1 MTLPALALVLV
12 AAMLHTGWN
21 LLLKRASDRLLVSW
35 WAMLIGGL
43 LFVPLL
49 LRAWPLPDAVWPYA
63 IASAVVEVAYF
74 VALRAAYR
82 VGDFSLV
89 YPVARGAA
97 PALLALWSVLFL
109 RESLSGVGLIGLGL
123 LIGGLAVVG
132 LGQLRN
138 RRVGGP
144 VSWGAIALALTVAT
158 MISIYSAIDA
168 AAVRI
173 ADAPAYTVLVFGLG
187 GILAAPFVVA
197 RYGPQRTFGI
207 WRNEWR
213 TLLLIGALMLVTY
226 VFVLMAYSQAT
237 VSYVGAIREV
247 SIVLAAL
254 VGWRWLG
261 EGLGR
266 ARLAGA
272 ALTFAGVLVIA
283 AFGR

>member
-1 MTLPALALVLV
+1 VVGDA
-12 AAMLHTGWN
+12 
-21 LLLKRASDRLLVSW
+21 DR
-35 WAMLIGGL
+35 
-43 LFVPLL
+43 
-49 LRAWPLPDAVWPYA
+49 
-63 IASAVVEVAYF
+63 
-74 VALRAAYR
+74 RAA
-82 VGDFSLV
+82 VCAAASPCLAAAGDFSLV

-109 RESLSGVGLIGLGL
+109 KESLSESGLVGLGL
-123 LIGGLAVVG
+123 LVGGLALVG
-132 LGQLRN
+132 FGQLRN
-138 RRVGGP
+138 RRTGEP
-144 VSWGAIALALTVAT
+144 VSWSAIALALAVAT

-187 GILAAPFVVA
+187 GVLAAPFVLV
-197 RYGPQRTFGI
+197 RYGTQRMVGL
-207 WRNEWR
+207 WRDEWR

-226 VFVLMAYSQAT
+226 VFVLLAYSQAT

-266 ARLAGA
+266 VRLAGA